1 MNVSPGGWR
10 RWAVKLAQ
18 HASRVLP
25 GARSPWAEAMRRE
38 LDYIEDDRAALR
50 WALGCV
56 LASYKA
62 RLAGPLPRSSSL
74 FLPRLRGKVRW
85 GQGRI
90 GRGAV
95 VRHAATSG
103 AAMLL
108 IGLALL
114 ENAVGNTEPPRPV
127 VSETTCDRPNVSP
140 DIDPTLS
147 SGMVA
152 IHRDID
158 HSLPKPDTSGSGS
171 ECADPLP
178 AKIPDT
184 LTSEPSNTRSR

>member
-1 MNVSPGGWR
+1 MNVSLGGWR

-18 HASRVLP
+18 HASWVLP

-38 LDYIEDDRAALR
+38 LDYIADDGAALR

-95 VRHAATSG
+95 LRHAATSG
-103 AAMLL
+103 AVMLL

-114 ENAVGNTEPPRPV
+114 ENAGGHAEPPQPV
-127 VSETTCDRPNVSP
+127 VNETTCDRPNVSP
-140 DIDPTLS
+140 DIDPTPS

-152 IHRDID
+152 IPRDID
-158 HSLPKPDTSGSGS
+158 HSPPKPDTS
-171 ECADPLP
+171 CADR
-178 AKIPDT
+178 
-184 LTSEPSNTRSR
+184 SEPIRFPPKYQTP